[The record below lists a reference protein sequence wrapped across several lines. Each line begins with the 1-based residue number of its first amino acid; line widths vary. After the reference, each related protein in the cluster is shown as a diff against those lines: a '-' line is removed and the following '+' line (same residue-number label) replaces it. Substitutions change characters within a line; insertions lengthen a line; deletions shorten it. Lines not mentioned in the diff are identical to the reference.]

1 MRSRKH
7 LLTLLLCL
15 FVQGLLAQELSVKS
29 FRLLENDLTANT
41 HATMVKDKN
50 GEVAALIKVVTTEQG
65 FAFDGGMTGIVLI
78 KQGTGEVWVYV
89 PHGIKRI
96 NIQHQQ
102 FGVLRDYY
110 FPIPIEKARTYE
122 LVLTTPKIET
132 AVEQKPVENYNNVR
146 ANFFVLRTNE
156 PKASIY
162 VDGYPYQSRNDGS
175 IQGMLPY
182 GEHTYQVKLRG
193 HETAEGTFTIDDE
206 TVDFQIPKL
215 TKYRIPRWYI
225 QGGIGRQGKFYE
237 YYATPCIASQIGIG
251 YNFNEVVGTR
261 LTVNGWESSNYEHDS
276 SWYTSYSWNYI
287 SPVVDFSVSLS
298 NLLLGYKPN
307 RIVNLGIFAGVGANI
322 AFNNYEIVELLN
334 QNPNDWRY
342 ENYTPWE
349 GTKTFFTNR
358 VGMHIDFRMSKNWSA
373 SIEHQTNFIYGDYDS
388 YYNFSSYVSHLV
400 SLKYTF
406 GRRQNK

>member
-1 MRSRKH
+1 MKH
-7 LLTLLLCL
+7 KVLHIILLFFCCTLTLS
-15 FVQGLLAQELSVKS
+15 AQEMSVKS

-41 HATMVKDKN
+41 HATMVKDRN

-65 FAFDGGMTGIVLI
+65 FMFDGGMTGIVLI

-122 LVLTTPKIET
+122 LVLTTPKVET
-132 AVEQKPVENYNNVR
+132 VVEQKPVENYNNVR
-146 ANFFVLRTNE
+146 ANFFVLRTNH
-156 PKASIY
+156 PRASIR
-162 VDGYPYQSRNDGS
+162 VDGYPYQRHKDGS

-193 HETAEGTFTIDDE
+193 HEPAEGTFTIDSE

-225 QGGIGRQGKFYE
+225 QEGIGRQGEFGD
-237 YYATPCIASQIGIG
+237 YYDAKPCIATQVGIG
-251 YNFNEVVGTR
+251 YNFNAVLGTR
-261 LTVNGWESSNYEHDS
+261 ITVNGWQSSVFSWHFYEP
-276 SWYTSYSWNYI
+276 YSWNYI
-287 SPVVDFSVSLS
+287 SPVVDLTVSLS
-298 NLLLGYKPN
+298 NLLLGYNPN

-322 AFNNYEIVELLN
+322 AFNNYEIVEILN
-334 QNPNDWRY
+334 QNLNDWY
-342 ENYTPWE
+342 YDIYTPWE

-373 SIEHQTNFIYGDYDS
+373 SIENQTNFIYGGYDS
-388 YYNFSSYVSHLV
+388 CSNVSYYVSHLI
-400 SLKYTF
+400 SLKYSF

>member
-1 MRSRKH
+1 MRHRLRH
-7 LLTLLLCL
+7 IILFFFCFTLTLS
-15 FVQGLLAQELSVKS
+15 AQELSVKS

-41 HATMVKDKN
+41 HATMVKDRN

-110 FPIPIEKARTYE
+110 FPVPIEKARTYE
-122 LVLTTPKIET
+122 LVLTTPKVET

-146 ANFFVLRTNE
+146 ANFFVLRTNH
-156 PKASIY
+156 PRASIR
-162 VDGYPYQSRNDGS
+162 VDGYPYQRHKDGS

-193 HETAEGTFTIDDE
+193 HEPAEGTFTIDSE
-206 TVDFQIPKL
+206 TVDFQIPQL
-215 TKYRIPRWYI
+215 IKYRIPRWYI
-225 QGGIGRQGKFYE
+225 QGGIGRQGVFGNY
-237 YYATPCIASQIGIG
+237 YYAKPCIATQVGIG

-261 LTVNGWESSNYEHDS
+261 LTVNGWQSSNRIYS
-276 SWYTSYSWNYI
+276 YYYSWNYI

-298 NLLLGYKPN
+298 NLLLGYNPN

-322 AFNNYEIVELLN
+322 AFNNDEIVEILN
-334 QNPNDWRY
+334 QNPNEQY
-342 ENYTPWE
+342 CKSYTPWE

-358 VGMHIDFRMSKNWSA
+358 VGMYIDFRISRNWSA
-373 SIEHQTNFIYGDYDS
+373 SIENQTYFIYGGHYDS
-388 YYNFSSYVSHLV
+388 FKYYNVSRCNHLI
-400 SLKYTF
+400 SLKYSF